1 MDSTF
6 LMGKFLQILD
16 DIILEQKREVLDPE
30 LYSKLESLTNK
41 LWSNRDKQYKG
52 KTFIEQIPFK
62 TKDGVDGLVKIVVN
76 PRLKFIGLMDTKPPF
91 SRDPMDFIMEL
102 QPKEYGS
109 KKNLFLTIYHEMMHA
124 TDPTQSTKTSMKYLS
139 TYNPL
144 DDKKYWGH
152 PIEFRAIT
160 NEFLEA
166 LVLEF
171 KRRLM
176 RLRIPENKKFLTK
189 SLSNIMSY
197 FKDGTPLSKLSLDI
211 LKRMNDENVLEGRFS
226 TLLSDISTEFPET
239 SEFLP
244 KQDEPFFL
252 TYILNIKKY
261 NPEIWRRFLTMLFKT
276 SKEIES
282 NLNQKFEPKI

>member
-1 MDSTF
+1 
-6 LMGKFLQILD
+6 
-16 DIILEQKREVLDPE
+16 
-30 LYSKLESLTNK
+30 
-41 LWSNRDKQYKG
+41 
-52 KTFIEQIPFK
+52 
-62 TKDGVDGLVKIVVN
+62 
-76 PRLKFIGLMDTKPPF
+76 
-91 SRDPMDFIMEL
+91 MDFIMEL
-102 QPKEYGS
+102 QPREYGS

-124 TDPTQSTKTSMKYLS
+124 TDPTQSTKMNMKYQT
-139 TYNPL
+139 TYSEF

-166 LVLEF
+166 LVLEY

-189 SLSNIMSY
+189 SLGNIMNY
-197 FKDGTPLSKLSLDI
+197 FKEGTPLSKLSLDI
-211 LKRMNDENVLEGRFS
+211 LKRMNDDNVLEGRFS
-226 TLLSDISTEFPET
+226 TLLSDIPTEFPET

-244 KQDEPFFL
+244 KQDEPYFL
-252 TYILNIKKY
+252 TYILKIKKY

-282 NLNQKFEPKI
+282 NLNQKFESKP

>member
-1 MDSTF
+1 MN
-6 LMGKFLQILD
+6 KILQILD
-16 DIILEQKREVLDPE
+16 NIILEQKREVLNPE
-30 LYSKLESLTNK
+30 LYSRLESLANRLWANK
-41 LWSNRDKQYKG
+41 DKQYKG
-52 KTFIEQIPFK
+52 KTTVEQIPFK
-62 TKDGVDGLVKIVVN
+62 TKDGVDGLVKVVIN
-76 PRLKFIGLMDTKPPF
+76 PRLKFIGLMDTKPSF
-91 SRDPMDFIMEL
+91 SRDPMDFVMEL
-102 QPKEYGS
+102 QPREYGS
-109 KKNLFLTIYHEMMHA
+109 KKNLFLTLYHEMMHA
-124 TDPTQSTKTSMKYLS
+124 TDPTQSTKMNMKYQTS
-139 TYNPL
+139 YSEF

-189 SLSNIMSY
+189 SLINIMNY
-197 FKDGTPLSKLSLDI
+197 FKEGTPLSKLSLDI
-211 LKRMNDENVLEGRFS
+211 LKRMNDDNVLEGRFS

-244 KQDEPFFL
+244 KQDEPYFL

-282 NLNQKFEPKI
+282 ILNQKFESKP